1 MKTTHH
7 IYTNKRYVL
16 NTIKSQLQDLG
27 DFKYFDIFVIKSSN
41 PSNNIF
47 EMNGVINKP
56 NSYEE
61 LVELLKDCDA
71 VYSFDRVETNLHGAI
86 AYDIVLNE

>member
-27 DFKYFDIFVIKSSN
+27 DFKYFDILVFEHKNSKVADR
-41 PSNNIF
+41 PS
-47 EMNGVINKP
+47 
-56 NSYEE
+56 SYEE

-71 VYSFDRVETNLHGAI
+71 VYSFNRVETMLHGAI

>member
-27 DFKYFDIFVIKSSN
+27 DFKYFDILVFKNTKS
-41 PSNNIF
+41 
-47 EMNGVINKP
+47 GVADKP

-61 LVELLKDCDA
+61 LIELLKDCDA
-71 VYSFDRVETNLHGAI
+71 VYSFNRVETNLHGAI
-86 AYDIVLNE
+86 AYDIILND